1 MESQSYDIS
10 GDDPRMLRVFIFLFG
25 TTQMMNGVMNLHRGD
40 LIFGIIGLA
49 WGLIFA
55 VSAFFIHHFDMY
67 KITLQD
73 ECLKLRRSLF
83 RERVLPWDDI
93 STIRIKWLS
102 LDIELKTRKIEKIN
116 FSDWSYEKNQ
126 TVKPIFLS
134 DLKKY
139 AQTKGIEIVEGGS

>member
-1 MESQSYDIS
+1 MKSQIYDIS
-10 GDDPRMLRVFIFLFG
+10 GGVNRMFRVLMFLVG
-25 TTQMMNGVMNLHRGD
+25 TTQMMNGVINLHRGD

-73 ECLKLRRSLF
+73 ECLKLRRSPF

-93 STIRIKWLS
+93 SAIRVKWLS
-102 LDIELKTRKIEKIN
+102 LDIELKSGKIEKIN
-116 FSDWSYEKNQ
+116 FSDWSYEQNQ

-139 AQTKGIEIVEGGS
+139 AQAKGIEIVE